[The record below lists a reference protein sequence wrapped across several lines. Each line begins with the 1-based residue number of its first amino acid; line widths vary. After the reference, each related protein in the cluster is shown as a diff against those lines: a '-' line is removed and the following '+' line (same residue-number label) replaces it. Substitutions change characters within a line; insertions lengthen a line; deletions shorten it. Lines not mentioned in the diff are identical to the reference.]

1 MKIQSLAIMFIIIVL
16 PISIVMQT
24 YIQNRVETLSMQSQY
39 DSKLTGATYDALKA
53 YQINS
58 FNSDTSYLANSKMR
72 DIEAG
77 VNTFFNSLATNFST
91 LGYNKES
98 LQGYVPA
105 VVFTMYDGYYI
116 YSPYTNTWDDETKNK
131 QGSGNSFQDGDVL
144 YGIKPYIYYSCRYIN
159 GSSTDVV
166 ITYSM
171 DNYVSIHGKVDGE
184 VVSIYGYLL
193 ENVEQNGNT
202 VKYNNV
208 TIDEETVLQ
217 KEKVC
222 IDGETNT
229 YEYVKENGTKYY
241 KSITDTDDNG
251 KPVIF
256 TILNGKKQIQKN
268 YNFPE
273 KDESGKKYYMDA
285 AKLKSYITSHESLK
299 NLTVDNAVD
308 IYGYKYSK
316 EKNPFTK
323 LENDGG
329 KIFDYGHSGGI
340 EAEDSNFNTHRVD
353 VIKYTIERNLSVA
366 IKNYN
371 NYSGAEKSVDFQMPQ
386 LKDSDWMKIIDNIS
400 IITFLQGMN
409 VGGKIYNGYSVITNT
424 KNEDVVSDDSI
435 YIETVSSS
443 GETVFHRPTESGLAN
458 IIKNAT
464 YSVGVFN
471 IDTERRTGE
480 DSNGKSIYY
489 YPKEGTLSYDS
500 IVTQNNVNTNNTMDD
515 DDNIIK
521 KLYYTALGRE
531 RYGQYRENMILKD
544 W

>member
-144 YGIKPYIYYSCRYIN
+144 YGIKPYIYYSCRYIKD
-159 GSSTDVV
+159 STDVV

-193 ENVEQNGNT
+193 ENVEQNENT

-256 TILNGKKQIQKN
+256 TILK
-268 YNFPE
+268 
-273 KDESGKKYYMDA
+273 A
-285 AKLKSYITSHESLK
+285 
-299 NLTVDNAVD
+299 
-308 IYGYKYSK
+308 
-316 EKNPFTK
+316 
-323 LENDGG
+323 
-329 KIFDYGHSGGI
+329 
-340 EAEDSNFNTHRVD
+340 
-353 VIKYTIERNLSVA
+353 
-366 IKNYN
+366 
-371 NYSGAEKSVDFQMPQ
+371 
-386 LKDSDWMKIIDNIS
+386 
-400 IITFLQGMN
+400 
-409 VGGKIYNGYSVITNT
+409 NT
-424 KNEDVVSDDSI
+424 K
-435 YIETVSSS
+435 
-443 GETVFHRPTESGLAN
+443 
-458 IIKNAT
+458 
-464 YSVGVFN
+464 
-471 IDTERRTGE
+471 
-480 DSNGKSIYY
+480 
-489 YPKEGTLSYDS
+489 
-500 IVTQNNVNTNNTMDD
+500 
-515 DDNIIK
+515 
-521 KLYYTALGRE
+521 KL
-531 RYGQYRENMILKD
+531 
-544 W
+544 

>member
-24 YIQNRVETLSMQSQY
+24 YVQSRVETLSLQSQY

-53 YQINS
+53 YQLNS

-77 VNTFFNSLATNFST
+77 VNSFFNSLATNFST
-91 LGYNKES
+91 LGYNQKT

-116 YSPYTNTWDDETKNK
+116 YSPYENTWDNETKDKHSDDTSYENG
-131 QGSGNSFQDGDVL
+131 QTL
-144 YGIKPYIYYSCRYIN
+144 YGIKPYVYYSCRYKN
-159 GSSTDVV
+159 SSVDVV

-171 DNYVSIHGKVDGE
+171 DSYVSIQGTVSGN
-184 VVSIYGYLL
+184 VVSLYGYLL
-193 ENVEQNGNT
+193 SKVAKSGDNVTYDEISISPENVLEENVFVDGN
-202 VKYNNV
+202 V
-208 TIDEETVLQ
+208 
-217 KEKVC
+217 
-222 IDGETNT
+222 NT
-229 YEYVKENGTKYY
+229 YKYVKRNGTKYY
-241 KSITDTDDNG
+241 QSNTN
-251 KPVIF
+251 PNEVF
-256 TILNGKKQIQKN
+256 SVLNGKKQVQN
-268 YNFPE
+268 GFNFPS
-273 KDESGKKYYMDA
+273 KDDAGKQYYLEA
-285 AKLKSYITSHESLK
+285 ANLKDTIQNQYPALK
-299 NLTVDNAVD
+299 DLKVSDAVD
-308 IYGYKYSK
+308 VNGDKFTEENS
-316 EKNPFTK
+316 PFTK
-323 LENDGG
+323 LENNG
-329 KIFDYGHSGGI
+329 KIFDFENANGI
-340 EAEDSNFNTHRVD
+340 ESDTSNFNVHRID

-371 NYSGAEKSVDFQMPQ
+371 NFYEKGTNSTDFQMPK
-386 LKDSDWMKIIDNIS
+386 LKDTDWIKIIDNIS

-409 VGGKIYNGYSVITNT
+409 VGGKIYNGYSVVTNT

-515 DDNIIK
+515 DNIIK

>member
-1 MKIQSLAIMFIIIVL
+1 
-16 PISIVMQT
+16 
-24 YIQNRVETLSMQSQY
+24 
-39 DSKLTGATYDALKA
+39 
-53 YQINS
+53 
-58 FNSDTSYLANSKMR
+58 
-72 DIEAG
+72 
-77 VNTFFNSLATNFST
+77 
-91 LGYNKES
+91 
-98 LQGYVPA
+98 
-105 VVFTMYDGYYI
+105 
-116 YSPYTNTWDDETKNK
+116 
-131 QGSGNSFQDGDVL
+131 
-144 YGIKPYIYYSCRYIN
+144 
-159 GSSTDVV
+159 
-166 ITYSM
+166 
-171 DNYVSIHGKVDGE
+171 
-184 VVSIYGYLL
+184 
-193 ENVEQNGNT
+193 
-202 VKYNNV
+202 
-208 TIDEETVLQ
+208 
-217 KEKVC
+217 
-222 IDGETNT
+222 
-229 YEYVKENGTKYY
+229 
-241 KSITDTDDNG
+241 
-251 KPVIF
+251 
-256 TILNGKKQIQKN
+256 
-268 YNFPE
+268 
-273 KDESGKKYYMDA
+273 MDA
-285 AKLKSYITSHESLK
+285 AKLKSYITNHESLR
-299 NLTVDNAVD
+299 NLTVDDAVD
-308 IYGYKYSK
+308 IYGNKYSE

-323 LENDGG
+323 LGNDGG

-424 KNEDVVSDDSI
+424 KNEDVVSADSI

-458 IIKNAT
+458 IIKNTT

-515 DDNIIK
+515 DNIIK

-531 RYGQYRENMILKD
+531 RYGQYRENMILKN